1 MGLLATSQFHFIFPS
16 VEVSQEL
23 NFSFNQMREEGRA
36 VTTVDRLL
44 LCWFQW
50 KNWILHRVLCCS
62 FSLWDILDLSDF
74 ALSSSSLRIV
84 SHLIF

>member
-23 NFSFNQMREEGRA
+23 NFSFNQMREGG
-36 VTTVDRLL
+36 D
-44 LCWFQW
+44 
-50 KNWILHRVLCCS
+50 HRGSIVIVLVSMEKLDFASCLVLFI
-62 FSLWDILDLSDF
+62 FSWDILDLSDF